1 MTRRLATLV
10 LATTLGVAGA
20 GCGPRRTPP
29 PVPTTAVAAL
39 GVPFVAQRAR
49 DCGPAALA
57 MVLGYFGEPASLE
70 DLTARLYKP
79 GLDGTLTLDLLLEAK
94 RHGLEARQTRGSLET
109 LRATLAEGR
118 PLLVFLDV
126 GRVAWA
132 PRWHFAVAI
141 GLTQDAVVLHSGD
154 TPALRLP
161 VDRFLAAW
169 ARTDHWALDVRRR
182 A

>member
-1 MTRRLATLV
+1 VRRAPALTLAV
-10 LATTLGVAGA
+10 ALAAA

-29 PVPTTAVAAL
+29 PLPEAAVAVD

-57 MVLGYFGEPASLE
+57 MVLGFFGEPASLE
-70 DLTARLYKP
+70 DLTARLYHP
-79 GLDGTLTLDLLLEAK
+79 DLEGTLTLDLLLEA
-94 RHGLEARQTRGSLET
+94 RRRGLEARQVRGDLAS
-109 LRATLAEGR
+109 LRATLADGR

-141 GLTQDAVVLHSGD
+141 GLTPDGVLLHSGD
-154 TPALRLP
+154 RAGLTLP
-161 VDRFLAAW
+161 IDRFMAAW
-169 ARTDHWALDVRRR
+169 ARTDHWALDVRRP